1 MIESTNYVCLG
12 LTMQRILS
20 ALLGLL
26 FFCVVYAVPALASP
40 SVPFSVAFYYAEKP
54 PLDELQ
60 AFDIVVIE
68 PDAVGVRP
76 QSYKSRHSELFAYVS
91 VGEVGPERDFYA
103 RIRPEWL
110 LGDNPA
116 WKSKLVDLANPAWR
130 DFFLDQV
137 VEPLWKAG
145 YRGFFL
151 DTLDSY
157 QLVGDK
163 KRHPALEAGLVQ
175 IIRSIKQRHPEARL
189 ILNRGFEVLD
199 RVQDVAFALAAESL
213 FQDFD
218 PLTGVYGEVSEND
231 RRWLLGKL
239 AEVRKAGLPVIV
251 IDYVAPENRGLTR
264 RTAEKIKALGF
275 IPWVTDKDL
284 STLGIGTVEVLPRK
298 ILGLYDG
305 RSVTDPANSDLHRF
319 VATPLNY
326 LGYQLE
332 MQDMRK
338 GLPEEPLIGRYAGV
352 VVWPDDEALGKSGY
366 SNWIMRQINDGVKVV
381 FIDGFGMPPEQVT
394 AILGLE
400 SRRVVR
406 RGLPSYK
413 ITHRSPDIGF
423 EAEPTLN
430 TTAFTHLR
438 IKTGSP
444 LLTLTDQT
452 QNVYD
457 AVGIT
462 PWGGYL
468 MYPFGIS
475 QIMRDQARWV
485 TNPFSFFPKALG
497 LQPATAP
504 DPTTENGARLLL
516 AHIDADGFESFAEW
530 PGGRYAGVEMREK
543 ILKRFR
549 IPTAVSVITG
559 IVDEKG
565 LYPAQAAGFQ
575 KEFRETLALP
585 WIEAATHTYSHP
597 FYWQDTEAGQNLYAE
612 RYLKLPGYVFNYEAE
627 VTGSVAFINSHLLPP
642 DKKVTLL
649 QWSGD
654 CTPSAEAISL
664 TYENGVR
671 NINGGNTVIS
681 RSNPSLTFV
690 GPLGVAKDGWF
701 QVFAPN
707 KNENVYTNLWQG
719 PYYGYRRVIETFK
732 MTDEP
737 RRLKPVNIYYHFYS
751 ASKLAS
757 LQALEDVYSW
767 AMQQE
772 LFPIYTSAYADK
784 VLDFNRTVIAGSDDG
799 WRIRNHGDLRQMR
812 LPISAGYPDMAA
824 SRGVIG
830 FSDHNDQRYIH
841 LAPGGEAF
849 LKMTV
854 TPPSRAWLSAAAAR
868 VDQFEWTSTGMKLSV
883 TAHAPGHLRFGGASR
898 CTLVSGGKAVSLK
911 AEGALL
917 SAAIPAGNHG
927 LELVCR

>member
-1 MIESTNYVCLG
+1 
-12 LTMQRILS
+12 MQCILS
-20 ALLGLL
+20 ALLTLL
-26 FFCVVYAVPALASP
+26 VFCAVGAAPALAFP
-40 SVPFSVAFYYAEKP
+40 PGPFSVAFYYADKP

-60 AFDIVVIE
+60 AFDVVVVE
-68 PDAVGVRP
+68 PDAVGVLP
-76 QSYKSRHSELFAYVS
+76 QSYKSSHSELFAYVS
-91 VGEVGPERDFYA
+91 VGEADPERDFYA

-110 LGDNPA
+110 IGDNPA
-116 WKSKLVDLANPAWR
+116 WKSKLVDLANPDWR
-130 DFFLDQV
+130 KFFLDQV

-163 KRHPALEAGLVQ
+163 RRYPALESGLVQ

-213 FQDFD
+213 FQNFD
-218 PLTGVYGEVSEND
+218 PVTGVYGEVNESD

-239 AEVRKAGLPVIV
+239 AQAREAGLPVIV

-284 STLGIGTVEVLPRK
+284 STLGVGAVEVLPRK

-338 GLPEEPLIGRYAGV
+338 GLPEEALIGRYAGV
-352 VVWPDDEALGKSGY
+352 VVWPDGDQGKNGY
-366 SNWIMRQINDGVKVV
+366 SSWIKRQIRAGVKVV

-400 SRRVVR
+400 SRRAVR

-413 ITHRSPDIGF
+413 IIHRSADIGF

-430 TTAFTHLR
+430 TTAFAHLR
-438 IKTGSP
+438 IKSGSP
-444 LLTLTDQT
+444 LLTLADQA

-457 AVGIT
+457 AVGVT

-468 MYPFGIS
+468 MYPFGVS
-475 QIMRDQARWV
+475 QIMQGQARWV
-485 TNPFSFFPKALG
+485 TNPFSFFPQALG
-497 LQPATAP
+497 LPTSATP
-504 DPTTENGARLLL
+504 DPTTENGVRLLL
-516 AHIDADGFESFAEW
+516 AHIDADGFENYAEW
-530 PGGRYAGVEMREK
+530 PGGQYAGIEVRER

-565 LYPAQAAGFQ
+565 LYPDQAAELQ
-575 KEFRETLALP
+575 KAFRETLALP
-585 WIEAATHTYSHP
+585 WIEAASHTYSHP

-627 VTGSVAFINSHLLPP
+627 VAGSVAYINSHLLTP

-664 TYENGVR
+664 TYANGVR
-671 NINGGNTVIS
+671 NINGGYTVIS

-690 GPLGVAKDGWF
+690 APLGVAKEGWF
-701 QVFAPN
+701 QVFSPN
-707 KNENVYTNLWQG
+707 QNENVYTNLWRG
-719 PYYGYRRVIETFK
+719 PFYGYRRVIETFK

-767 AMQQE
+767 AMQQK

-784 VLDFNRTVIAGSDDG
+784 VLDFNRTVVARSKNG
-799 WRIRNHGDLRQMR
+799 WLIRNHGDLRQVR
-812 LPISAGYPDMAA
+812 LPVSAGYPDMTA
-824 SRGVIG
+824 SRGVVG
-830 FSDHNDQRYIH
+830 FFDHNDQRYIH

-849 LKMTV
+849 LKMTA

-868 VDQFEWTSTGMKLSV
+868 IDQFAWTSTGMKLSV
-883 TAHAPGHLRFGGASR
+883 TAHVPGHLHFGGASR
-898 CTLVSGGKAVSLK
+898 CTLVSGGKVLLLK
-911 AEGALL
+911 PEGTL
-917 SAAIPAGNHG
+917 SSATIPAGSHG